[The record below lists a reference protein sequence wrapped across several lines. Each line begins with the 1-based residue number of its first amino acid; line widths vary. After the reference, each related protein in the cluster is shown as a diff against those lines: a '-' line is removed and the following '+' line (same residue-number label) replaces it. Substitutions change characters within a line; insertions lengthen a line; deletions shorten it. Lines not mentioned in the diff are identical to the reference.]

1 MSLLQE
7 RLNLGNN
14 APDMP
19 QQNNSNS
26 YSDQILENTYVYEP
40 PDTSW
45 SFPIGQKKREQSVKR
60 EQFYEDS
67 ADMSEEML
75 EAYELKQA
83 REDSKKER
91 QSCIRSRI
99 INSMLVFA
107 CIYII
112 FLIYGVVV
120 TNYRYD
126 NNGKIVPQI
135 MSVSDISE
143 KKQFDVILGQYENCR
158 LLYEE
163 VLMLDY
169 RLGEGVEDPLTIAP
183 QYEELLDDVENL
195 SIKIDALDP
204 DTKYMQIKEM
214 LLSWVQNDIAIYLQK
229 MSSAISRNNADDAN
243 TALAYKSQMYDSF
256 SLITENVVVMGEKI
270 NGTDVTELKKWSPD
284 TYISN
289 AINGKQN

>member
-14 APDMP
+14 ALDMP
-19 QQNNSNS
+19 QQNNPNL
-26 YSDQILENTYVYEP
+26 YSDQISENTYIYEP
-40 PDTSW
+40 PDTSC
-45 SFPIGQKKREQSVKR
+45 SFPISQKNRGQSVKR

-67 ADMSEEML
+67 ADISEEML

-91 QSCIRSRI
+91 QYRIHSRI

-158 LLYEE
+158 LLYEK

-183 QYEELLDDVENL
+183 KYAELLDDVENL
-195 SIKIDALDP
+195 SIKVDALDP

-214 LLSWVQNDIAIYLQK
+214 LLSWIQNDIAIYLQK
-229 MSSAISRNNADDAN
+229 MSSAISQNNADDAN

-289 AINGKQN
+289 TINGKQN